1 MQNDDDVYA
10 SQQALRY
17 RRLAGDSPTET
28 RLEWPL
34 ILGPRPADEAMRMLD
49 ELDAWRPPGA
59 TDLPRAALL
68 AMLGGSD
75 EAWPLAEARSNYVRE
90 VSGNRSQ
97 EGHLYLWLI
106 ATIEGDRER
115 ACRHNADMIEVLG
128 DSVSVAAAFWSFQAR
143 ELCYLGR
150 PDEAEP
156 WLRQAQA
163 VPPRASVRVMAPSA
177 EALLLAARGELDQ
190 AEALA
195 RTAVARAETET
206 DNVWFQACTCED
218 LATVLE
224 RAGRIDEARA
234 ALERALELWERKRC
248 LPCAERVREQI
259 DSLGRAKV

>member
-1 MQNDDDVYA
+1 
-10 SQQALRY
+10 
-17 RRLAGDSPTET
+17 
-28 RLEWPL
+28 
-34 ILGPRPADEAMRMLD
+34 MRMLD

-234 ALERALELWERKRC
+234 ALERALELLGAKALSALRGARSRADRLARAGESLTERVGLHAKTSLSWGSAPAARAP
-248 LPCAERVREQI
+248 LAERV
-259 DSLGRAKV
+259 